1 MALTSSFDTPPP
13 PAPPNLPEPSR
24 QGIVLAVGV
33 TAAVLLYC
41 SARALCK
48 SYSEAFFCSPF
59 FVGAIVGVLAP
70 ERPIRNSFITLTV
83 ALMASIVLLQEGVVC
98 VVFALPLVIPET
110 ILGALSG
117 ATIRRHVHHRRL
129 RMFIAGGLMF
139 VAAGW
144 QAVDGALDD
153 PAQHPL
159 HHAEATI
166 VIDAPPERVFAAIA
180 GPTLAIAPRW
190 QWFLRIG
197 LPMPTRLDIE
207 QPALGGGVR
216 ATFSHGVAHGHITEW
231 RPRRALAYGI
241 DGYDIDDLPFHITR
255 LGRGPH
261 YGLATERVDNWLTL
275 EGTRYDLE
283 ATPDGGTRLRRSVSW
298 RRHLAPGFY
307 FGWLQ
312 DQIIARGQHRLLELI
327 RARLAEP
334 SALPARGEA
343 PAVAALPGL

>member
-1 MALTSSFDTPPP
+1 MALTFPSDLPSPPP
-13 PAPPNLPEPSR
+13 DLPEPTR
-24 QGIVLAVGV
+24 RGIVLAVGV
-33 TAAVLLYC
+33 TAAVILYC

-70 ERPIRNSFITLTV
+70 ARPIHNSFVTLFV
-83 ALMASIVLLQEGVVC
+83 ALLASILLLQEGVVC
-98 VVFALPLVIPET
+98 VLFALPLVIPET

-117 ATIRRHVHHRRL
+117 ATIRRYVHHRQL
-129 RMFIAGGLMF
+129 RMSIAGGLML
-139 VAAGW
+139 VAVGW

-153 PAQHPL
+153 PARHPL
-159 HHAEATI
+159 HHAESAI
-166 VIDAPPERVFAAIA
+166 VIDAPPDRVFAAIA
-180 GPTLAIAPRW
+180 GPSLTIAPRW

-207 QPALGGGVR
+207 QPALGGDVR
-216 ATFSHGVAHGHITEW
+216 ATFSHGVARGHITEW
-231 RPRRALAYGI
+231 RPRRALAYSI
-241 DGYDIDDLPFHITR
+241 DAYDIDDLPFHITR

-275 EGTRYDLE
+275 VGTRYDLE
-283 ATPDGGTRLRRSVSW
+283 ATADGRTRLRRNISW

-312 DQIIARGQHRLLELI
+312 DQIITRGQDRLLELI
-327 RARLAEP
+327 RARIAAP
-334 SALPARGEA
+334 DAVPDRGEA
-343 PAVAALPGL
+343 PALATLPGL

>member
-1 MALTSSFDTPPP
+1 MALTPLPDLP
-13 PAPPNLPEPSR
+13 PASPDLPEPTR
-24 QGIVLAVGV
+24 RGIVLAVGV
-33 TAAVLLYC
+33 TAAVILYC
-41 SARALCK
+41 SARALCR

-70 ERPIRNSFITLTV
+70 ERPIRNSFITLFV
-83 ALMASIVLLQEGVVC
+83 ALLVSIVLLQEGVVC
-98 VVFALPLVIPET
+98 VLFALPLVVPET

-129 RMFIAGGLMF
+129 RTLIAGGLML
-139 VAAGW
+139 VAIGW

-153 PAQHPL
+153 PARHPL
-159 HHAEATI
+159 HHAESTI
-166 VIDAPPERVFAAIA
+166 VIAAPRDRVFAAIA
-180 GPTLAIAPRW
+180 GPSLTVAPRW

-197 LPMPTRLDIE
+197 LPMPARLDID
-207 QPALGGGVR
+207 QPALGGDVR

-231 RPRRALAYGI
+231 RQRRALAYSI
-241 DGYDIDDLPFHITR
+241 DAYDIDDLPFHITR

-275 EGTRYDLE
+275 TATRYDLE

-312 DQIIARGQHRLLELI
+312 DQIITRGQDRLLELI
-327 RARLAEP
+327 RARLVEP
-334 SALPARGEA
+334 DSGRDRGEA
-343 PAVAALPGL
+343 RAVATLPAL